1 MGSEH
6 TKVRAG
12 IYVEKEILNQADG
25 LLETANVRSRN
36 EFVAEALKFYIGY
49 LLAGKAEN
57 YFLQSLASVLT
68 GTIQDS
74 ENRLARMDFK
84 IAVELS
90 KLSQPIN
97 FVVNGCDAVNTI
109 APSGFVTRSSC
120 FQRRSN
126 GIMLSHLQSVI
137 PYGKSVSTMSTHP
150 SGSSVIPAM
159 QSILNI

>member
-57 YFLQSLASVLT
+57 YFCSRWLLCLREPFRIVRTVWPEWTL
-68 GTIQDS
+68 
-74 ENRLARMDFK
+74 R
-84 IAVELS
+84 
-90 KLSQPIN
+90 
-97 FVVNGCDAVNTI
+97 
-109 APSGFVTRSSC
+109 
-120 FQRRSN
+120 
-126 GIMLSHLQSVI
+126 
-137 PYGKSVSTMSTHP
+137 
-150 SGSSVIPAM
+150 
-159 QSILNI
+159 